1 MAIQIWSFSIPNF
14 SLAKNR
20 KREWL
25 SRVRMRFRKT
35 VGEWKDIENGFYAS
49 DSLNEDLESEI

>member
-20 KREWL
+20 KRESL